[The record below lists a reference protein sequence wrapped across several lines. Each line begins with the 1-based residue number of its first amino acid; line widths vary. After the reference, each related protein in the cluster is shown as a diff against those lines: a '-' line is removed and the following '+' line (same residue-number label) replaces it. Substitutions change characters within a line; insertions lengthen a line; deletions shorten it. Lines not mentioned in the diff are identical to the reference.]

1 MPSGRCPPSSSA
13 ASGEG
18 GHGGPPLRT
27 SGKEGDERI
36 RFELRGIGKSKPLY
50 RPEDRTPRLDPALL
64 ESHAEGLIL
73 LTGCRQGRLSQLI
86 DADQRREAEALLR
99 DYVKWFGAEN
109 VVVELQH
116 NRVYGDAQRVQ
127 RLVQVAE
134 QVGMRYAATGN
145 VHYHRPERHR
155 LQDVLVAIKH
165 QRTLDNSHRE
175 RRPNA
180 QFYLRSAREMRE
192 LFQRYPEALATTGW
206 IADRCAAF
214 DLTRNLNYA
223 FPDYPTAHGET
234 PDEALAHVCRTTLV
248 ERYTEAERAAAAA
261 RLREELAVIAHHGLA
276 GFFLLYRDLL
286 VLAREVA
293 DEVRGTNSARSAAN
307 LPPGRGRGSSVSSI
321 VCYLIGLSHID
332 PVKNNL
338 FFGRFLNE
346 ELYAV
351 PDIDLD
357 FPREIR
363 ERLIERVHE
372 KYGDG
377 AALVCAFSTYRLRSA
392 VRDVGKAL
400 GLPQPDI
407 DKIAKLSEPRSAHD
421 LSRELDRIPGYAERK
436 DNPPWSYLVE
446 LADQLAG
453 FPRHVT
459 QHVGGMVVAAG
470 SLREIV
476 PVQPAAMEGRFL
488 CQWDKDSCDDARM
501 VKIDFLALG
510 MLSLV
515 EECLEL
521 MVAAGKEPTDLSRI
535 DFEDPKVYEMI
546 CDGDTVGV
554 FQIESRAQIQMLPR
568 TRPRNLDDLAVQV
581 AIVRPGPIIG
591 GAVTPYVEHRQKK
604 RTSFLPIEPH
614 YDHPCLEPVLEETHG
629 VVLFQEQVLQVAM
642 AYAGFTPGEAEGFRR
657 AMSRKRS
664 REAMEALREKFITG
678 AIARHRGTEHPV
690 TRAEAENVF
699 TKLAGF
705 ASYGFPKAHA
715 VAFALLAYQSCWLK
729 YYHPAEF
736 TCALLNNQPMG
747 FYPPHV
753 LINDAKRHRL
763 RILSPDV
770 NLSGV
775 RCSLDGTN
783 GIRIGLGYVKELGE
797 EPARRIVLEREANG
811 DYRSLADFVR
821 RVPLP
826 TAAVE
831 NLIAVG
837 GFDRFGLGRREALWQ
852 IGLFV
857 SSQRFGTKRTTANGR
872 QIPLALPVGQ
882 DGVELRPMGA
892 WDQMAADYAVLGLSP
907 RYHPLGLLRHRLP
920 AHFVMT
926 ADLDRLP
933 HGTEIEIAGLTV
945 CRQRPGTAKG
955 ITFLLLED
963 EHGLVNVIVYPGLYE
978 RQRMV
983 VRGEPFVV
991 VTGTLQKQH
1000 DTINVIC
1007 RWIRPMENARQEFA
1021 GMPARD
1027 LDDVQPRFAP
1037 ERERELATVS
1047 PESHNYR

>member
-1 MPSGRCPPSSSA
+1 
-13 ASGEG
+13 
-18 GHGGPPLRT
+18 
-27 SGKEGDERI
+27 
-36 RFELRGIGKSKPLY
+36 
-50 RPEDRTPRLDPALL
+50 
-64 ESHAEGLIL
+64 
-73 LTGCRQGRLSQLI
+73 
-86 DADQRREAEALLR
+86 
-99 DYVKWFGAEN
+99 
-109 VVVELQH
+109 
-116 NRVYGDAQRVQ
+116 
-127 RLVQVAE
+127 
-134 QVGMRYAATGN
+134 
-145 VHYHRPERHR
+145 
-155 LQDVLVAIKH
+155 
-165 QRTLDNSHRE
+165 
-175 RRPNA
+175 
-180 QFYLRSAREMRE
+180 
-192 LFQRYPEALATTGW
+192 
-206 IADRCAAF
+206 
-214 DLTRNLNYA
+214 
-223 FPDYPTAHGET
+223 
-234 PDEALAHVCRTTLV
+234 
-248 ERYTEAERAAAAA
+248 
-261 RLREELAVIAHHGLA
+261 
-276 GFFLLYRDLL
+276 
-286 VLAREVA
+286 
-293 DEVRGTNSARSAAN
+293 
-307 LPPGRGRGSSVSSI
+307 
-321 VCYLIGLSHID
+321 
-332 PVKNNL
+332 
-338 FFGRFLNE
+338 
-346 ELYAV
+346 
-351 PDIDLD
+351 
-357 FPREIR
+357 
-363 ERLIERVHE
+363 
-372 KYGDG
+372 
-377 AALVCAFSTYRLRSA
+377 
-392 VRDVGKAL
+392 
-400 GLPQPDI
+400 
-407 DKIAKLSEPRSAHD
+407 
-421 LSRELDRIPGYAERK
+421 
-436 DNPPWSYLVE
+436 
-446 LADQLAG
+446 
-453 FPRHVT
+453 
-459 QHVGGMVVAAG
+459 
-470 SLREIV
+470 
-476 PVQPAAMEGRFL
+476 
-488 CQWDKDSCDDARM
+488 
-501 VKIDFLALG
+501 
-510 MLSLV
+510 
-515 EECLEL
+515 
-521 MVAAGKEPTDLSRI
+521 
-535 DFEDPKVYEMI
+535 
-546 CDGDTVGV
+546 
-554 FQIESRAQIQMLPR
+554 
-568 TRPRNLDDLAVQV
+568 
-581 AIVRPGPIIG
+581 
-591 GAVTPYVEHRQKK
+591 
-604 RTSFLPIEPH
+604 
-614 YDHPCLEPVLEETHG
+614 
-629 VVLFQEQVLQVAM
+629 
-642 AYAGFTPGEAEGFRR
+642 
-657 AMSRKRS
+657 
-664 REAMEALREKFITG
+664 
-678 AIARHRGTEHPV
+678 
-690 TRAEAENVF
+690 
-699 TKLAGF
+699 
-705 ASYGFPKAHA
+705 
-715 VAFALLAYQSCWLK
+715 LAYQSCWLK
-729 YYHPAEF
+729 HYHPAEF